1 MTVYFALIRKSPE
14 SPEVYLVS
22 GRCDPSVVTTIYKH
36 CSTLSVRAHGTFPPR
51 CWHKEVLSTTPATF
65 TLQISA
71 KIHCVVSSKTRD
83 DVFTVVVMVVMKLC
97 VNVILLP
104 DPRPKASSPL
114 VMLSDWTSLCAR
126 MSPGSSSHISAS
138 LDPGNTQSSDNTMLH
153 KMMINMGSSNNG
165 IPISADTII
174 TTLTLVSSFHPVSSV
189 QCLEAGGES
198 GNMSQDPRETG
209 MSLMRR
215 RQRRIIQTPCS
226 SLFWNYKST

>member
-1 MTVYFALIRKSPE
+1 MTVCFALIRKSPA

-83 DVFTVVVMVVMKLC
+83 DVFTVVVMKLC

-104 DPRPKASSPL
+104 DPEPL

-126 MSPGSSSHISAS
+126 MSPGSSSQPLS
-138 LDPGNTQSSDNTMLH
+138 TQGALR
-153 KMMINMGSSNNG
+153 
-165 IPISADTII
+165 AL
-174 TTLTLVSSFHPVSSV
+174 TT
-189 QCLEAGGES
+189 QCYT
-198 GNMSQDPRETG
+198 R
-209 MSLMRR
+209 
-215 RQRRIIQTPCS
+215 
-226 SLFWNYKST
+226 WW